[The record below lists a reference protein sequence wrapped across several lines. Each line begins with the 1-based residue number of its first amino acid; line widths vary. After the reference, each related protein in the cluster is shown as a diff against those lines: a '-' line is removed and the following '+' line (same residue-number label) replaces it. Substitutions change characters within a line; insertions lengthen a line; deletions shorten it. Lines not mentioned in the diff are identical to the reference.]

1 MQVSQTGNQMLG
13 ISLYV
18 QGGSENDMVSFDLWS
33 LPPPPPPAFYLT
45 KEFFLPSLGCIC
57 PTIPQ

>member
-1 MQVSQTGNQMLG
+1 MLG

-18 QGGSENDMVSFDLWS
+18 QGGSEDDMVSFDLWS